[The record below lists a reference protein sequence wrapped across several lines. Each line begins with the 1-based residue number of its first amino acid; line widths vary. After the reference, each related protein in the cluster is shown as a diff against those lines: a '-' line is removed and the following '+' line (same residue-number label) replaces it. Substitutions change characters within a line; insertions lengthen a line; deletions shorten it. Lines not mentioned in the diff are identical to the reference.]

1 MDLHTDR
8 ILIVDDEPDIC
19 HMLRRLM
26 ESKGYEAI
34 TANDGKEALEKIRHD
49 TPDVVLS
56 DSKMPNMDGMELL
69 KNAREIDPDLPLI
82 LITAFADVH
91 GAVEAMRQGAHDYL
105 SKPFNHDEVIRVV
118 HRACQ
123 ERRLK
128 AKVKQLS
135 LKLEQRV
142 HLRTLM
148 GHSEQV
154 GQLLMQINRVAK
166 SDFSV
171 IIQGETGSGKELVST
186 AIHQASNRTNGPFI
200 ALDCGAITE
209 TLLESELFGHEKGS
223 FTGAVQQKIGKF
235 EAASG
240 GTLLLDEIFNMST
253 GSQAKLL
260 RALQE
265 RSIYRVGG
273 TTPIPVNVRI
283 LAATNRDLET
293 CSPASFRK
301 DLFFRLN
308 DFMIRIPPLRDRP
321 DDIPYLSKRFLDST
335 NIMLQKNIKGFSSGA
350 MNRLMTYQWPGNVR
364 QLKSTIRRA
373 VLMADEEITETH
385 LDLNRLPGQEIA
397 DATPENDKIPWEGCT
412 LREIIKQKTGILE
425 KKILTDVLRH
435 VGGNKAKAARR
446 LKIDYKTIHT
456 KLKIYGIS
464 TNGENN
470 DNA

>member
-1 MDLHTDR
+1 MDLQTAK

-19 HMLRRLM
+19 RLLCRLM
-26 ESKGYEAI
+26 ESEGYKTISAH
-34 TANDGKEALEKIRHD
+34 DGKEALEKIRQY

-56 DSKMPNMDGMELL
+56 DLKMPNMDGLELL
-69 KNAREIDPDLPLI
+69 YKSREIDPDLPLI

-105 SKPFNHDEVIRVV
+105 SKPFDHNEVLRVV

-123 ERRLK
+123 ERTLK
-128 AKVKQLS
+128 SKIKQLS
-135 LKLEQRV
+135 SQLDQRV

-154 GQLLMQINRVAK
+154 GHLLMQINRVAK

-186 AIHQASNRTNGPFI
+186 AIHQASNRTDGPFI

-223 FTGAVQQKIGKF
+223 FTGAMQQKMGKF
-235 EAASG
+235 EAVNG
-240 GTLLLDEIFNMST
+240 GTLFLDEIFNMSM

-273 TTPIPVNVRI
+273 VTPIPVNVRI
-283 LAATNRDLET
+283 LAATNRDLVT
-293 CSPASFRK
+293 CSATVFRK

-308 DFMIRIPPLRDRP
+308 DFLIRIPPLRERP

-335 NIMLQKNIKGFSSGA
+335 NVMLQKNIKGFTSDA
-350 MNRLMTYQWPGNVR
+350 MNRLIAYQWPGNVR

-373 VLMADEEITETH
+373 VLMADEEIAEKH
-385 LDLNRLPGQEIA
+385 LDLSDIPQQEMA
-397 DATPENDKIPWEGCT
+397 DTPPEQDETSWEGRP
-412 LREIIKQKTGILE
+412 LREIIKQNTSILE
-425 KKILTDVLRH
+425 KKILTNVLQQ

-456 KLKIYGIS
+456 KLKRYGIS
-464 TNGENN
+464 ING
-470 DNA
+470 D

>member
-1 MDLHTDR
+1 MDLKTAK

-19 HMLRRLM
+19 RLLCRLV
-26 ESKGYEAI
+26 ESEGYTTI
-34 TANDGKEALEKIRHD
+34 TAHDGKEALEKIRQY

-56 DSKMPNMDGMELL
+56 DLKMPHMNGLEVLN
-69 KNAREIDPDLPLI
+69 KSKGIDPDLPVI

-91 GAVEAMRQGAHDYL
+91 GAVEAMRLGAHDYL
-105 SKPFNHDEVIRVV
+105 SKPFDHNEVVRVLQ
-118 HRACQ
+118 RACQ

-128 AKVKQLS
+128 NKIKQLS
-135 LKLEQRV
+135 LQLDQRV
-142 HLRTLM
+142 HLRKLM

-154 GQLLMQINRVAK
+154 GDLLMQINRVAK

-186 AIHQASNRTNGPFI
+186 AIYQASNRSHGPFI

-223 FTGAVQQKIGKF
+223 FTGAMQQKMGKF
-235 EAASG
+235 EAAND
-240 GTLLLDEIFNMST
+240 GTLFLDEIFNMSM

-265 RSIYRVGG
+265 RRIYRVGG

-293 CSPASFRK
+293 CSPDVFRK

-308 DFMIRIPPLRDRP
+308 DFIIRIPPLRERP

-335 NIMLQKNIKGFSSGA
+335 NVMLQKNIKGFSSDA
-350 MNRLMTYQWPGNVR
+350 MNRLITYQWPGNVR
-364 QLKSTIRRA
+364 QLKSTVRRA
-373 VLMADEEITETH
+373 VLMADEEITEKH
-385 LDLNRLPGQEIA
+385 LDLNDMPQQEMAGIMPEQDLPS
-397 DATPENDKIPWEGCT
+397 WEGRP
-412 LREIIKQKTGILE
+412 LKEIIKQNTSILE
-425 KKILTDVLRH
+425 KKILTKILQQ

-456 KLKIYGIS
+456 KLKNYGIS
-464 TNGENN
+464 ING
-470 DNA
+470 D